1 MHGIHLFFI
10 LEKKVK
16 YINISIRNCR
26 FWLLTCSN
34 TFGKAYIVL
43 EGFDYGI
50 FFHVNND
57 PSTHSISIISWSH
70 YYSFNSNKQN
80 VCPSGS
86 TTHNLKN
93 ISHWGLLFFVI
104 VEYN

>member
-1 MHGIHLFFI
+1 MSTHDVKISYKKIDPQGYHLI
-10 LEKKVK
+10 EKLKVESHVVAK
-16 YINISIRNCR
+16 
-26 FWLLTCSN
+26 

-43 EGFDYGI
+43 EGFDCGI

-70 YYSFNSNKQN
+70 YYSFNSNKQS
-80 VCPSGS
+80 VCPSRS

-93 ISHWGLLFFVI
+93 IGHWGLLFFVI
-104 VEYN
+104 VDYN

>member
-1 MHGIHLFFI
+1 MSTHDVKISYKKIDPQGYHLI
-10 LEKKVK
+10 EKLKVESHVVAK
-16 YINISIRNCR
+16 
-26 FWLLTCSN
+26 

-70 YYSFNSNKQN
+70 YYSFNSNKQS
-80 VCPSGS
+80 VCPSRS

-93 ISHWGLLFFVI
+93 IGHWGLLFFVI
-104 VEYN
+104 VDYN